1 MPNTQPN
8 SQKAILELMATYNQS
23 ANKAM
28 IEVLEELDESEL
40 EKDRGLY
47 FKSILGTMV
56 HFTAADATFFKD
68 YFAGFCKVDSSGEN
82 SCASTPNANK
92 IEAMLES
99 PFSLKPEIA
108 NDATNLFA
116 AREEIDSYILQV
128 VANIEDFSAVRE
140 LAFPWG
146 AMSKPVYQFI
156 FGILN
161 HGTHHRGMIASVLD
175 TLKIENDFNGALG
188 I

>member
-1 MPNTQPN
+1 M
-8 SQKAILELMATYNQS
+8 QKDILLLMGRYNQS
-23 ANKAM
+23 ANSAM
-28 IEVLEELDESEL
+28 IEVLEDLDEVAL
-40 EKDRGLY
+40 HKDRGLY
-47 FKSILGTMV
+47 YKSIIGTMV
-56 HFTAADATFFKD
+56 HYTAGDASFFKD
-68 YFAGFCKVDSSGEN
+68 YFASFCEN
-82 SCASTPNANK
+82 PPSASK

-99 PFSLKPEIA
+99 PFALKSEIA

-128 VANIEDFSAVRE
+128 IEGIGDFSATKE

-146 AMSKPVYQFI
+146 AMKKPVYQFI

-175 TLKIENDFNGALG
+175 TLGVQNDFNGALG

>member
-1 MPNTQPN
+1 MSNTQPN
-8 SQKAILELMATYNQS
+8 SQKEVLKLIATYNQR
-23 ANKAM
+23 ANKTM
-28 IEVLEELDESEL
+28 IEVLEELDEGEL
-40 EKDRGLY
+40 HKDRGLY
-47 FKSILGTMV
+47 FKSILGTLT
-56 HFTAADATFFKD
+56 HYTAADASFFKD
-68 YFAGFCKVDSSGEN
+68 YFALF
-82 SCASTPNANK
+82 CASAPSGNK

-99 PFSLKPEIA
+99 PFTLKPEIA

-128 VANIEDFSAVRE
+128 VAGISDFSAIKE

-146 AMSKPVYQFI
+146 AMKKPVYQFI

-161 HGTHHRGMIASVLD
+161 HGTHHRGMIATVLD
-175 TLKIENDFNGALG
+175 TMGIENDFNGALG

>member
-1 MPNTQPN
+1 ME
-8 SQKAILELMATYNQS
+8 KILQLMAKYNQV
-23 ANKAM
+23 ANNAM
-28 IEVLEELDESEL
+28 IEVLEELDEGEL
-40 EKDRGLY
+40 HKDRGLY
-47 FKSILGTMV
+47 YKSILGTMA
-56 HFTAADATFFKD
+56 HYTAGDASFFKE
-68 YFAGFCKVDSSGEN
+68 YFAGFCKADCVPSS
-82 SCASTPNANK
+82 NK

-99 PFSLKPEIA
+99 PFILKPEIA

-116 AREEIDSYILQV
+116 AHEEIDSYILQV
-128 VANIEDFSAVRE
+128 VAGIEDFSALRE

-156 FGILN
+156 YAILN

-175 TLKIENDFNGALG
+175 SMGIENDFNGALG

>member
-1 MPNTQPN
+1 M
-8 SQKAILELMATYNQS
+8 QKDLLLLMGKYNQS
-23 ANKAM
+23 ANSAM
-28 IEVLEELDESEL
+28 IEVLEDLDEVAL
-40 EKDRGLY
+40 HKDRGLY
-47 FKSILGTMV
+47 YKSIIGTMA
-56 HFTAADATFFKD
+56 HYTACDASFFKD
-68 YFAGFCKVDSSGEN
+68 YFAPLCDTPPS
-82 SCASTPNANK
+82 ASK

-99 PFSLKPEIA
+99 PFTLKSEIA

-128 VANIEDFSAVRE
+128 IEGIGDFSAIKE

-146 AMSKPVYQFI
+146 AAMKKPVYQFI

-161 HGTHHRGMIASVLD
+161 HGTHHRGMIASTLD
-175 TLKIENDFNGALG
+175 TLGVQNDFNGALG

>member
-40 EKDRGLY
+40 EKDRGLFY
-47 FKSILGTMV
+47 KSILGTMV

-146 AMSKPVYQFI
+146 AMSALAGVIYREMRSNKNVDYQ
-156 FGILN
+156 
-161 HGTHHRGMIASVLD
+161 
-175 TLKIENDFNGALG
+175 KIERADQVRLAAEEV
-188 I
+188 IEYRK

>member
-1 MPNTQPN
+1 M
-8 SQKAILELMATYNQS
+8 QKDILLLMGRYNQS
-23 ANKAM
+23 ANSAM
-28 IEVLEELDESEL
+28 IEVLEDLDEVTL
-40 EKDRGLY
+40 HKDRGLY
-47 FKSILGTMV
+47 YKSIIGTMV
-56 HFTAADATFFKD
+56 HYTAGDASFFKD
-68 YFAGFCKVDSSGEN
+68 YFASFCEN
-82 SCASTPNANK
+82 PPSASK

-99 PFSLKPEIA
+99 PFTLKSEIA

-128 VANIEDFSAVRE
+128 IEGIGDFGAIKE
-140 LAFPWG
+140 LVFPWG
-146 AMSKPVYQFI
+146 AMKKPVYQFI

-175 TLKIENDFNGALG
+175 TLGVQNDFNGALG